1 MEVLNDAHDGLL
13 AIENV
18 SASPFASEAVGR
30 KLYAEPTVTER
41 AGEPLITGA
50 LLEVVELE
58 TMMLKAPNEVVALP
72 SLTLMMMLLWVPVA
86 VGVPASV
93 PVEVEKVA
101 QLGLFWILKP
111 NESPFTS
118 LATGRKLY
126 AIPTFAVVGGVPAI
140 AGALLVV
147 ELELTLIEKADKL
160 AVLLPSVAL
169 ITTLEYVPTCELLG
183 VPLNRPVLL
192 LKLAQLGLFE
202 IEKMSGSPFES
213 LAVG

>member
-13 AIENV
+13 VIENV

-30 KLYAEPTVTER
+30 KLYAEPTATER

-58 TMMLKAPNEVVALP
+58 TIMLKAPNEVVALP